1 MLDELK
7 KAIFGPPL
15 FLVEQA
21 GRPRMAC
28 TKIQGRAGIMSLT
41 GTNYDEGSLRSLQSL
56 SALPVAPKAS
66 SPPLPTRIAFVG
78 NYLPRQCGIATFT
91 TDLCTALAIEYGEG
105 RLFAIPVN
113 DPESSYDYPQQV
125 RLELEQEDLLSYE
138 RAAEFLN
145 FNGNDLVS
153 LQHEY
158 GIYGG
163 IAGRHIL
170 TLLRK
175 LKMPVVTTLHTV
187 LRNPDPDQRL
197 VLEEIARLSDRLI
210 VMSEQAAEFLRE
222 VYGVQSGK
230 IDIIPHG
237 VPDFQFMDPNYFK
250 DRFGVEGKSVLL
262 TFGLLSPNKGIENVI
277 RALPLIL
284 ARHPNVVYIVSGV
297 THPHIRR
304 RDGERY
310 REELLALAEKLG
322 VSSNLILINRFVSAE
337 ELVEHVGA
345 ADIYITPYRQEA
357 QIVSGTLAIALGAGK
372 AIISTPYWHAKELL
386 AERRGVIVPF
396 ENPGAIAAAALQL
409 LDDDGARHAMRK
421 RAYLHSRETIW
432 PKTARKYMAS
442 FQRARFERTLK
453 PKAAQKDDSTAAAV
467 DFLPLLNS
475 DHMMDLTDDTGILQH
490 AIFSIPNSSEGYT
503 TDDNARALIV
513 STFMDVS
520 EEAFDARLT
529 RKLSHRYLAFLW
541 HAFNIE
547 TGRFRNFLAYDR
559 RWLEDVGS
567 DDSHGRALWSLGTV
581 LGASRDP
588 GLRGAAGR
596 LFEAA
601 VPVTLAFTSPRAWAF
616 CILGM
621 QAYLDWFPGDRAI
634 QGLRNTLA
642 NRLLDI
648 YERSHSATWQ
658 WFEKSLSYSNARLS
672 QALILAGW
680 RSGNQRMI
688 EAGIDSLKWLVAEQH
703 RDDKEM
709 FVPIGS
715 NGFFIEGNEKARFDQ
730 QPVEACATVAAC
742 LEAYRLTEEEKWLV
756 EAKRVFGWFLGK
768 NDLQVPLY
776 DATTGGCRDGL
787 HPDRINENQGAES
800 TLSFLMALLDLQKAK
815 VANAEELQLEMSTSS

>member
-1 MLDELK
+1 MSFTEANRQQVL
-7 KAIFGPPL
+7 P
-15 FLVEQA
+15 
-21 GRPRMAC
+21 
-28 TKIQGRAGIMSLT
+28 GI
-41 GTNYDEGSLRSLQSL
+41 RL
-56 SALPVAPKAS
+56 SVAS
-66 SPPLPTRIAFVG
+66 SPTAPNVCSLPLPTRIAFVG

-91 TDLCTALAIEYGEG
+91 SDLCSALAAEYGGG

-113 DPESSYDYPQQV
+113 DPESSYDYPEIV
-125 RLELEQEDLLSYE
+125 RLELEQEDLSSYE

-145 FNGNDLVS
+145 FNGNDLVCV
-153 LQHEY
+153 QHEY

-163 IAGRHIL
+163 VAGRHIL

-187 LRNPDPDQRL
+187 LRDPDVHQRA
-197 VLEEIARLSDRLI
+197 VLEEIARLSDRL
-210 VMSEQAAEFLRE
+210 VAMSEQAARFLRE
-222 VYGVQSGK
+222 VYAVRDEK

-250 DRFGVEGKSVLL
+250 DGFGTEGKSVLL

-277 RALPLIL
+277 RALPAIL

-304 RDGERY
+304 REGERY
-310 REELLALAEKLG
+310 REQLQALADQLG
-322 VSSNLILINRFVSAE
+322 VSSNLMLINRFVSAE

-372 AIISTPYWHAKELL
+372 AIVSTPYWHAKELL
-386 AERRGVIVPF
+386 ADNRGLIVPF
-396 ENPGAIAAAALQL
+396 DKPDAISEAVLRL
-409 LDDDGARHAMRK
+409 LDNDGERHAMRK

-432 PKTARKYMAS
+432 SKAARKYMSS
-442 FQRARFERTLK
+442 FQRARFERSLH
-453 PKAAQKDDSTAAAV
+453 PRAAQKDDVAWNAA
-467 DFLPLLNS
+467 DFLPPLII
-475 DHMMDLTDDTGILQH
+475 DHMLRLTDDTGILQH
-490 AIFSIPNSSEGYT
+490 AIFSVPNTSEGYT

-513 STFMDVS
+513 STLLDENGDRAGSREYS
-520 EEAFDARLT
+520 E
-529 RKLSHRYLAFLW
+529 LSHRYMSFLWLAF
-541 HAFNIE
+541 HPD
-547 TGRFRNFLAYDR
+547 TGRFRNFLGYDR
-559 RWLEDVGS
+559 KWLEDVGS
-567 DDSHGRALWSLGTV
+567 DDSHGRALWSIGNV
-581 LGASRDP
+581 LGHSRDA

-601 VPVTLAFTSPRAWAF
+601 VPATLTFSSPRAWAY

-634 QGLRNTLA
+634 QGVRNILA

-648 YERSHSATWQ
+648 YVRSHSATWR

-680 RSGNQRMI
+680 RSDNQRMI
-688 EAGIDSLKWLVAEQH
+688 ESGMDSLKWLVAEQH
-703 RDDKEM
+703 RDDAEI

-715 NGFFIEGNEKARFDQ
+715 NGFFVEGSEKARFDQ
-730 QPVEACATVAAC
+730 QPIEACATVSAC
-742 LEAYRLTEEEKWLV
+742 LEVYRLTEESHWLD
-756 EAKRVFGWFLGK
+756 EAQRVFRWFLGN
-768 NDLQVPLY
+768 NDLQAPLY
-776 DATTGGCRDGL
+776 DPATGGCRDGL

-800 TLSFLMALLDLQKAK
+800 TLSFLMALLEMHKARA
-815 VANAEELQLEMSTSS
+815 ANAHEQLLEMSSPP